1 MMQVIK
7 QYRYLL
13 LFILLSVLLDRL
25 IGEALRY
32 LYFNQKSG
40 SQYKTIYVTTKTKA
54 DVLVFGSSKAHYHY
68 TPDIFSSRL
77 GKSFYNAGSDG
88 QNIFFHLALNKIILN
103 RYKPEVI
110 ILDIIPNELEYQQAS
125 YERMAALLPYYK
137 DYKEIRPIIDMN
149 GSFERIK
156 LLSGIYPFNSNIL
169 TIAMGNLGVGFT
181 ERDDACGSGKLNR
194 VMDTSMVKESDYG
207 NRKRKIVVDPQKISA
222 FEDFILNT
230 RAHGVELYVV
240 ISPIY
245 GLTEAGNVCGPLFDI
260 TDKYRVRVFNFISDE
275 GLQNHRY
282 YADINH
288 LNAEGAAIFSGMVAD
303 SIRKQACG
311 MLSGLPAR

>member
-13 LFILLSVLLDRL
+13 LFILLSVFLDKLL
-25 IGEALRY
+25 GEALRY

-40 SQYKTIYVTTKTKA
+40 SQYKTIYATTKTKA

-68 TPDIFSSRL
+68 VSDIFSSRL

-103 RYKPEVI
+103 RYKPQI
-110 ILDIIPNELEYQQAS
+110 ILLDIIPNELEYQQAS
-125 YERMAALLPYYK
+125 YERTAALLPYYK
-137 DYKEIRPIIDMN
+137 DYKEVRPIIDMN

-169 TIAMGNLGVGFT
+169 TIAMGNLGIGVT
-181 ERDDACGSGKLNR
+181 ERDDACGSGRLNR
-194 VMDTSMVKESDYG
+194 VMDTSQVKESDYG
-207 NRKRKIVVDPQKISA
+207 DRNRKVVVDPQKITA
-222 FEDFILNT
+222 FEEFILNT

-245 GLTEAGNVCGPLFDI
+245 GLTEAGNVYGPLFDI
-260 TDKYRVRVFNFISDE
+260 IDKYKVKVFNFISDE
-275 GLQNHRY
+275 ELQNFRY

-288 LNAEGAAIFSGMVAD
+288 LNAEGALLFSRMVAD
-303 SIRKQACG
+303 SLLSHPSA
-311 MLSGLPAR
+311 MLPGLTAR